1 MPSDAKGVDKK
12 VKFWPTRRTSRV
24 WVRIAQTPPFSSK
37 WAKGKIRKLVKLE
50 SNVATG
56 DGTNVAKAK
65 GDEQGV
71 NDVSDDDEWD
81 DSWLS

>member
-1 MPSDAKGVDKK
+1 M
-12 VKFWPTRRTSRV
+12 
-24 WVRIAQTPPFSSK
+24 
-37 WAKGKIRKLVKLE
+37 RKLVKLGR
-50 SNVATG
+50 NVATG

-65 GDEQGV
+65 GDGQGV